1 MAKRILVTGVSGL
14 IGGLVGRDLARDYDV
29 RALNRRPVEGMVTTE
44 ADITD
49 FDAIRPAFTDIDTV
63 VHMAAYLGK
72 DERQQIDVNVTGTY
86 NVFKAARG
94 AGVERIVFASSGAVQ
109 SALEKDEPIRAMV
122 EARLQDIPEPRP
134 LVTHMDPVRPGQ
146 VYGAV
151 KVFGEALARVWA
163 ETHGISVLCIRLGR
177 VRPENRPANAR
188 EARRPPEPSRCCPDR
203 ASVRRSSGWNYIR
216 YFLRRLRQLYPLPG
230 FGTRPH
236 GNRIRSAGRNQA
248 MAPAGWVGAVEQ
260 RLLPTPPTPI
270 WTVMSKLLRT

>member
-1 MAKRILVTGVSGL
+1 MAKRILVTGMSGL

-29 RALNRRPVEGMVTTE
+29 RALNRRPVEGMATTE

-49 FDAIRPAFTDIDTV
+49 FNAIRSAFADVDTV

-86 NVFKAARG
+86 NVFEAARG
-94 AGVERIVFASSGAVQ
+94 AGVRRIVFASSGAVQ
-109 SALEKDEPIRAMV
+109 SAIEKDEPIRAMV

-163 ETHGISVLCIRLGR
+163 ETHGVSVLCIRLGR

-188 EARRPPEPSRCCPDR
+188 EAAVHLGHRD
-203 ASVRRSSGWNYIR
+203 AAQIVRRCVE
-216 YFLRRLRQLYPLPG
+216 
-230 FGTRPH
+230 
-236 GNRIRSAGRNQA
+236 
-248 MAPAGWVGAVEQ
+248 APAGITFDIFYGVSDNFTRYRDLEHARAVIGYVPQDGIKQWPLPDGWEQ
-260 RLLPTPPTPI
+260 
-270 WTVMSKLLRT
+270 